1 VGLLT
6 ASAADLAKL
15 RQAIDAVPRLEQ
27 LIAAVNSKTNK
38 AFPSV
43 WVKPTAAPSS
53 GVHDGLF
60 IEWNN
65 TTLAWDSTGITCK
78 IRERANGRL
87 VVGKPYL
94 GRTVGKTTGR
104 VPLIQVVSSAGET
117 SSDCSDML
125 GLIRAGKCLH
135 MTIAGTPTGACEGID
150 TSQTA
155 DLRYDD
161 DEEAMISEDLL
172 YGVSPGVLTTICD
185 GGMSTGAPRKWN
197 IVVAGF
203 GSPNENFNQ
212 SYTITHSTGETWTAT
227 KGGVTV
233 TAVRLLAGWSLTL
246 DDGTYTVTYTTAV
259 AYCCQTIAF
268 DLDDDDGTTTAP
280 ATLDMTIATACGSG
294 QSYTPRLERVSG
306 DCGLCLKFTWVPTA
320 GSGSQVIPWKQV
332 GCGEDADGQPYV
344 EFATDDPRI
353 CSGED
358 GAACTGNKVVVRI
371 TCRPCVVSLCGSE
384 IADRLCLVL
393 LDVSGYD
400 VYFTIL
406 ADCLEVGVY
415 KFAGYQ
421 VRIGTTYYQPL
432 WAKLTCPGTIEFKT
446 YTVEVSPTCDTA
458 VPGGPWFLAG
468 SVTLASGAGTW
479 SATAGGS
486 GDATISETEDCTDPN
501 SPPQSWNCIPNVGCV
516 EVFDGSGTYSSEADC
531 NADCFGS
538 GGGGGA
544 DCPGPATWAFTFAG
558 FDSCLADLNG
568 SHLLAYWYTSGG
580 VKTWIKDVTI
590 GGYTCYLQISAGL
603 LAGVPYVI
611 MSLIQYSGTRSNQVQ
626 VLGTWGNQ
634 TAGNCCSS
642 MTLTGAASYCP
653 AVTAYS
659 SAYGGTAVPSV
670 VLTPSGACT

>member
-1 VGLLT
+1 MGLLT

-15 RQAIDAVPRLEQ
+15 RRAIDAVPRLEQ
-27 LIAAVNSKTNK
+27 LIAAVNSKANK

-53 GVHDGLF
+53 GVHDGVF

-94 GRTVGKTTGR
+94 GRTVGKTTDR
-104 VPLIQVVSSAGET
+104 VPIIQVVSSSGET
-117 SSDCSDML
+117 SSDCSDVL
-125 GLIRAGKCLH
+125 GLIRAGKCLR
-135 MTIAGTPTGACEGID
+135 MTIAGTPTGACADID

-185 GGMSTGAPRKWN
+185 GGMSTGAPNKWN

-227 KGGVTV
+227 KGGVAV

-246 DDGTYTVTYTTAV
+246 ADGTYTVTYTTAV

-268 DLDDDDGTTTAP
+268 GLDDDDGTTTAP
-280 ATLDMTIATACGSG
+280 AALSMTIATACGNG
-294 QSYTPRLERVSG
+294 PSYTPRLERVSG

-320 GSGSQVIPWKQV
+320 GSGSRVVPWKQV

-344 EFATDDPRI
+344 EFATDDPLI
-353 CSGED
+353 CTGED

-406 ADCLEVGVY
+406 ADCLEEGVY

-432 WAKLTCPGTIEFKT
+432 WAKLTCPGTIEFHT

-501 SPPQSWNCIPNVGCV
+501 SPPQSWNCIPGTGCV
-516 EVFDGSGTYSSEADC
+516 EVFDGSGEYASEAEC
-531 NADCFGS
+531 LTACLSGGGS
-538 GGGGGA
+538 GGGSSIDCDACGLSGETATIVCGYGTFTAVWSGA
-544 DCPGPATWAFTFAG
+544 AGAYSVTFT
-558 FDSCLADLNG
+558 DG
-568 SHLLAYWYTSGG
+568 SFTGSIRVECTTGLPMVLYRYDAGG
-580 VKTWIKDVTI
+580 VLLCTVAATSA
-590 GGYTCYLQISAGL
+590 TCG
-603 LAGVPYVI
+603 P
-611 MSLIQYSGTRSNQVQ
+611 
-626 VLGTWGNQ
+626 
-634 TAGNCCSS
+634 
-642 MTLTGAASYCP
+642 P
-653 AVTAYS
+653 AVFAFSGDCT
-659 SAYGGTAVPSV
+659 GG
-670 VLTPSGACT
+670 GACTVTT